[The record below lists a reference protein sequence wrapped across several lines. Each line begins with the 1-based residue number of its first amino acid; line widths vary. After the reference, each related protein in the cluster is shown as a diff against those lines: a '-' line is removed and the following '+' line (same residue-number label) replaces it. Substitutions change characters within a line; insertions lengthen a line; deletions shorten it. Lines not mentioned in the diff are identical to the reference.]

1 MKITKGTWKVGVA
14 NVLISEGS
22 KQISVGIENSG
33 GDLCTLIALTGM
45 AGAEDEPESIANAQ
59 LIAAAPEMYEA
70 LKAIFQHVESDNIK
84 RIGSQCT
91 LCHTYRT
98 MARKAL
104 KKAEGE

>member
-45 AGAEDEPESIANAQ
+45 AGAEECEGGFANSSLSCQ
-59 LIAAAPEMYEA
+59 
-70 LKAIFQHVESDNIK
+70 
-84 RIGSQCT
+84 
-91 LCHTYRT
+91 
-98 MARKAL
+98 
-104 KKAEGE
+104 